1 MTMAMTMTMA
11 CHSKETTDYP
21 DQTDRIILILR
32 QSCGICGHKKLH
44 KSKYVLMYL
53 CRIPVLLSE
62 TLIVSKGRRFL
73 LRRDIEI
80 LTTKES
86 GSANKDSHFIVVTL
100 ERIMHISQQPTVD
113 CYPKRMWMV
122 RKQQ

>member
-1 MTMAMTMTMA
+1 MLRINTQ
-11 CHSKETTDYP
+11 S
-21 DQTDRIILILR
+21 DRF
-32 QSCGICGHKKLH
+32 
-44 KSKYVLMYL
+44 VLMYL

-62 TLIVSKGRRFL
+62 TLIVSKGQRFL

-100 ERIMHISQQPTVD
+100 KPIIHISQQPTADVVQSE
-113 CYPKRMWMV
+113 CG
-122 RKQQ
+122 